1 VTPTLV
7 PLIYICTPLMNNR
20 GFTLATTSLGTRRRL
35 PAAENQSHVSNPG
48 AIDKT
53 THLVLDR
60 YVYIAQRSVH
70 STTTGYAGNHGLL

>member
-1 VTPTLV
+1 MTPTLV

-20 GFTLATTSLGTRRRL
+20 GFTLATTSLGTRRRV

-53 THLVLDR
+53 THPVLDR
-60 YVYIAQRSVH
+60 YVYIA
-70 STTTGYAGNHGLL
+70 